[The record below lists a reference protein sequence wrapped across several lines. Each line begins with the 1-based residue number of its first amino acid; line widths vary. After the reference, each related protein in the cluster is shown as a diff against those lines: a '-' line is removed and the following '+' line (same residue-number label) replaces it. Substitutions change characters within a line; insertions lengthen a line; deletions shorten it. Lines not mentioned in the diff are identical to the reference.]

1 MTPIRLEPM
10 SRARILQLRDIMIDT
25 QTHGHPPSGYTLASI
40 IEALTELAEIRN
52 RRMEG
57 RAV

>member
-1 MTPIRLEPM
+1 M